1 MVTDVLRVNFFR
13 LCTLKHPALEF
24 HVVPDVL
31 GVNFFRLCTLGPHAM
46 AQMRISALKDVMKL
60 KLEMSVQE
68 KRIREGMENQVKVG
82 KALVIVEEAA
92 RRNGFSRFERLQ
104 VNGRGRA
111 LTGLGDPS
119 PLYMTAFGL

>member
-1 MVTDVLRVNFFR
+1 MHFR
-13 LCTLKHPALEF
+13 ASCNGPNENLCAEGCHEVETGN
-24 HVVPDVL
+24 V
-31 GVNFFRLCTLGPHAM
+31 
-46 AQMRISALKDVMKL
+46 SAR
-60 KLEMSVQE
+60 ETN
-68 KRIREGMENQVKVG
+68 KRRHGKPGESCDRG

-119 PLYMTAFGL
+119 PLYMTALGL